1 MTLCKSLFMC
11 NILEQIYGPSLY
23 LPMALQF
30 YPVVGNLRKKETN
43 LVLIIASYI

>member
-1 MTLCKSLFMC
+1 MNLCK
-11 NILEQIYGPSLY
+11 QIYGPSLY

-43 LVLIIASYI
+43 LVLIIASYL